1 MKYNKKIFFLF
12 LLLCLIIPQAIYAG
26 DVDDLSDAGN
36 YTRDN
41 SPLTIS
47 STYQSSTYGS
57 DGGYDDKNEN
67 IYILDKV
74 SDGDKSKTCCSKD
87 LSLDNAC
94 SMDKSSCS
102 KSNSACS
109 KGISSDKDS
118 SNLSNTYL
126 VSENNY
132 NDFNVDID
140 LNDKLSDLDLNND
153 LSLNKDLTLNLNS
166 NNDMDYLNLE
176 EVIQTDGTLT
186 YEGDLDQTYLNDE
199 SLNQDVQNDDSLN
212 KNDLKSPLS
221 DENTFNIFIISDN
234 TGNNLFDAVAC
245 EILDNS
251 NFSNVKF
258 NIRSGNQINAMS
270 EDEIYELM
278 APCDAFIGQWVS
290 SNVDAVLT
298 SLLNNHPELSN
309 KKLFLILEPPTGN
322 INSSSSSLNLVRN
335 STIDYK
341 KIFNGISN
349 DDLINYFKATKRGNN
364 FESIQE
370 YIDNEGSSFN
380 SIFNNLVLYKDIND
394 KANLKNELLYILY
407 LLGHGCS
414 YESANFTGVQASG
427 IFRDRWYSFDEYV
440 LTFFN
445 ESRNRTIGIL
455 ESTMYIQSQQLDLVN
470 EITERLESKGYNVI
484 PIYCPAGNAE
494 QLNIMVKYWTS
505 ACSNISGF
513 LENPQDF
520 DIYVDGIISMVA
532 YGVGGENFTNATKF
546 FEDANVPIFRAVHS
560 EYITNEQWELSP
572 VGLSTTKSDKWW
584 HVTIAESQGIF
595 DATYVGGVDS
605 YISNRTGAI
614 ILTFVPV
621 HENIELLT
629 DRVDAWVDLKYT
641 PNEDKNIS
649 IVYYNYPPGKQNI
662 GASYLDAIT
671 SVYNMLYTLKDEG
684 YYLTDL
690 PNNVSELEDMMIACG
705 INVANWAPGEVEKL
719 ANRSGVALLPV
730 DEYLEWFDSLD
741 DIVKVQITEGPVAY
755 IGQMV
760 RRAVLINYT
769 DEVETMV
776 NDWYNQIKALLPE
789 NQTVAA
795 TNILDKLVNSLK
807 LYANASSDGDE
818 NASLYYDEF
827 LRYYDEFKSLNVSGL
842 NGWGEAPGNIMLVNR
857 NGTDYFVIPGLTFG
871 NVFIGP
877 EPQRGWE
884 ADIENLYHCT
894 AVAPTHQYLAAYYY
908 MQTRQSNAMVF
919 VGRHA
924 THEWLPGKEVL
935 LSYNDYGSI
944 VVGKVP
950 QVYFY
955 ITDGLAEAIQAK
967 RRGFAVLISHLD
979 SPKSYTHLY
988 GNLTVLATL
997 LEEYDN
1003 NHIIIESDSDKDN
1016 QAITY
1021 QVIKDNQTIT
1031 YQVIN
1036 QELEDNLTRAI
1047 KDLVIANNYYLTIG
1061 FTAEELNNTDMFS
1074 LSSTLNAFLKNTQ
1087 NTLYPLGLHA
1097 IGQKWT
1103 DEDLANTVAI
1113 IVSHDFEYGG
1123 KKTNLFDQLSLYYY
1137 GEKYSNL
1144 TPLKRD
1150 YILNRSVDVCKAL
1163 IYWDTETVS
1172 DTIGIGSPEFIESLN
1187 IAKKYIDL
1195 YNQCISLELE
1205 EMVSALNGGYVPVNI
1220 GGESVTVPQVLPTG
1234 ANMYQDQSSELP
1246 TQKAWDYAKTLSLLT
1261 LADLNDT
1268 TEKIIMGI
1276 WCVET
1281 ARDDGALV
1289 STVLYLLGMEPVWH
1303 NSSSA
1308 GFDEEGIPTGKKVED
1323 LPNVIALENLTR
1335 PDGWAKK
1342 RIDVTVITSGL
1353 FRDLYSSQARLMD
1366 NAYRMALACS
1376 YYTIVNNKTI
1386 MDSEYGPQVYDAL
1399 RSIMRSISF
1408 KGMSNESLED
1418 NYVAKHWLEDCIYYL
1433 SLGYNSTVSGEYAIT
1448 RIFAPPNGDYGAGIS
1463 KLVSMSWTWNDTDEL
1478 SEFYIG
1484 RMGNMYSK
1492 YYWGDTNPVVFMRAL
1507 SDTDHIV
1514 VSRNTNQYG
1523 VLDNDDFF
1531 DYWGGLSMT
1540 VEYLSNKT
1548 PTMNV
1553 LMYANKDNAYVATF
1567 ENVFYNELNTRYLNP
1582 EWIKG
1587 MMQEGYSGSRY
1598 MSNKFIS
1605 NLWGW
1610 QVTRPSSVSETV
1622 WDDVYNTYYKDKYGL
1637 GVKSWLQSGNNAYSL
1652 ISMSGTMLNSAYS
1665 GYWDADDAT
1674 LSDIA
1679 NTWAQAT
1686 VANGVACCD
1695 CSCGNVAMMQWAFK
1709 YVNADLLAKLM
1720 PKLYDATQN
1729 PLFYTNSSDMP
1740 TNSSNIDRRT
1750 TNSSAESNNTETVQ
1764 TNSSSNSQ
1772 QSANGNT
1779 NIPGASGGYMVGT
1792 EADAQSDM
1800 ASDSDAGMN
1809 DANGEGRSVEVTKST
1824 STPVAPKDVSMPI
1837 AIIVCVICLVALIGF
1852 GYFRNRKDDDDYYND
1867 DDDDDYEYK

>member
-1 MKYNKKIFFLF
+1 MNFNKNMIFLF
-12 LLLCLIIPQAIYAG
+12 LLLCLLIPQGIYAEDG
-26 DVDDLSDAGN
+26 NDLTD
-36 YTRDN
+36 
-41 SPLTIS
+41 IS
-47 STYQSSTYGS
+47 SNFTADALNLELSTPYNEILSYGS
-57 DGGYDDKNEN
+57 GSNSLSSNQISSNSIDLNDSDNGYNDKKGNTD
-67 IYILDKV
+67 LDNFYEV
-74 SDGDKSKTCCSKD
+74 SD
-87 LSLDNAC
+87 
-94 SMDKSSCS
+94 
-102 KSNSACS
+102 
-109 KGISSDKDS
+109 DS
-118 SNLSNTYL
+118 SKLSSKNNAYM
-126 VSENNY
+126 VSENN
-132 NDFNVDID
+132 D
-140 LNDKLSDLDLNND
+140 LNLIENLNLKEMGKDGINDSNPAQDVSLNDLDL
-153 LSLNKDLTLNLNS
+153 LP
-166 NNDMDYLNLE
+166 
-176 EVIQTDGTLT
+176 QDGI
-186 YEGDLDQTYLNDE
+186 
-199 SLNQDVQNDDSLN
+199 SDDSDILAN
-212 KNDLKSPLS
+212 EDIVINSTESGLLIKTDLKNPLTDKS
-221 DENTFNIFIISDN
+221 TFNVFIISDN

-251 NFSNVKF
+251 SFSNVKF
-258 NIRSGNQINAMS
+258 SIRSGNQINEMEEEELYALMS
-270 EDEIYELM
+270 
-278 APCDAFIGQWVS
+278 ACDAFIGQWVS

-298 SLLNNHPELSN
+298 NLLQKYPDLSN
-309 KKLFLILEPPTGN
+309 KELFLILEPPTGN
-322 INSSSSSLNLVRN
+322 INSSSTSLSLVRN
-335 STIDYK
+335 STIAHK
-341 KIFNGISN
+341 KIFDGFSN
-349 DDLINYFKATKRGNN
+349 DELIYYFKATKRGNDFN
-364 FESIQE
+364 SIQS
-370 YIDNEGSSFN
+370 YITDNASSFN

-394 KANLKNELLYILY
+394 KSNLKNELLYILN
-407 LLGHGCS
+407 LLGHSCY
-414 YESANFTGVQASG
+414 YEAPNFTGVQASG
-427 IFRDRWYSFDEYV
+427 IFRDRWYSLDEYIE
-440 LTFFN
+440 TFFN
-445 ESRNRTIGIL
+445 KSNNRTIGIL
-455 ESTMYIQSQQLDLVN
+455 ESTMYIQSQQLDLIN
-470 EITERLESKGYNVI
+470 EITDSLESKGYNVI

-494 QLNIMVKYWTS
+494 QLNIMVKYWTN
-505 ACSNISGF
+505 AGTNVSGF
-513 LENPQDF
+513 LENPEKF
-520 DIYVDGIISMVA
+520 DILVDGIISMVA
-532 YGVGGENFTNATKF
+532 YGVGGENFTNATRF
-546 FEDANVPIFRAVHS
+546 FENVDVPVFRAVHS
-560 EYITNEQWELSP
+560 EYITNQQWELSP

-595 DATYVGGVDS
+595 DSTFVGGVDS
-605 YISNRTGAI
+605 YISNRTGAN

-629 DRVDAWVDLKYT
+629 DRVDTWVDLQYT
-641 PNEDKNIS
+641 PNIDKMIS

-671 SVYNMLYTLKDEG
+671 SVYNMLYTLKDAG
-684 YYLTDL
+684 YNLTDL
-690 PNNVSELEDMMIACG
+690 PNNVSELEDMMITCG

-730 DEYLEWFDSLD
+730 EEYLEWFDSLD
-741 DIVKVQITEGPVAY
+741 DIVKLQVSEGPVAY

-760 RRAVLINYT
+760 KKAVMLNYT
-769 DEVETMV
+769 DEVESML
-776 NDWYNQIKALLPE
+776 NEWYNEIKALLPD
-789 NQTVAA
+789 NQTVIA
-795 TNILDKLVNSLK
+795 TNALDKIVNVLK
-807 LYANASSDGDE
+807 LYANTSSYE
-818 NASLYYDEF
+818 YYEEF
-827 LRYYDEFKSLNVSGL
+827 LNYYAEFRTLNISGL

-908 MQTRQSNAMVF
+908 MQTRHSNAMVF

-979 SPKSYTHLY
+979 SPKSFTHLY
-988 GNLTVLATL
+988 GNLTVLANL

-1003 NHIIIESDSDKDN
+1003 NHNAKNFSED
-1016 QAITY
+1016 
-1021 QVIKDNQTIT
+1021 
-1031 YQVIN
+1031 
-1036 QELEDNLTRAI
+1036 LENSLSKEI
-1047 KDLVIANNYYLTIG
+1047 KDLIIANNYYLTLCIS
-1061 FTAEELNNTDMFS
+1061 EEDLNNTDMS
-1074 LSSTLNAFLKNTQ
+1074 VLSPTLNTFLKDTQ

-1103 DEDLANTVAI
+1103 DDDLANTVAI
-1113 IVSHDFEYGG
+1113 IAAHDFEFNNE
-1123 KKTNLFDQLSLYYY
+1123 KTNLLNQLSRHYYSAD
-1137 GEKYSNL
+1137 YSSL
-1144 TPLKRD
+1144 SPLKREF
-1150 YILNRSVDVCKAL
+1150 ILNKSVDICKAL
-1163 IYWDTETVS
+1163 IYWDIDTVS
-1172 DTIGIGSPEFIESLN
+1172 KTAGLDSPEFMESLS

-1195 YNQCISLELE
+1195 YNQCIDDELDA
-1205 EMVSALNGGYVPVNI
+1205 MISALNGGYIHVNI

-1234 ANMYQDQSSELP
+1234 ANMFQDQSSELP
-1246 TQKAWDYAKTLSLLT
+1246 TQEAWEYAKTLTLLT

-1289 STVLYLLGMEPVWH
+1289 STVLYLLGMQPGWH

-1308 GFDEEGIPTGKKVED
+1308 GYDEEGIPTGKKVND
-1323 LPNVIALENLTR
+1323 LPDVIPLENLTR
-1335 PDGWAKK
+1335 PEGWEKK

-1353 FRDLYSSQARLMD
+1353 FRDLYSSQARLID
-1366 NAYRMALACS
+1366 NAYRLALARS
-1376 YYTIVNNKTI
+1376 YYTIINNKTL
-1386 MDSEYGPQVYDAL
+1386 MGSEYGPQIKESL
-1399 RSIMRSISF
+1399 RAIMKSVSY
-1408 KGMSNESLED
+1408 KGMSYESLDD
-1418 NYVAKHWLEDCIYYL
+1418 NYVAKHWVEDCIYYL
-1433 SLGYNSTVSGEYAIT
+1433 DLGYNSTVAGEYAIT

-1492 YYWGDTNPVVFMRAL
+1492 YYWGDTNPIVFMRAL

-1553 LMYANKDNAYVATF
+1553 LMYANRDQAYVATF
-1567 ENVFYNELNTRYLNP
+1567 EKVFYNELNTRYLNP

-1587 MMQEGYSGSRY
+1587 MMKEGYSGSRY

-1610 QVTRPSSVSETV
+1610 QVTRPSSVAQSV
-1622 WDDVYNTYYKDKYGL
+1622 WNDVYNTYYQDKYGL
-1637 GVKSWLQSGNNAYSL
+1637 GVKSWLQTGNNAYSL
-1652 ISMSGTMLNSAYS
+1652 ISMSGTMLSSAFE

-1674 LSDIA
+1674 IRDIA

-1695 CSCGNVAMMQWAFK
+1695 CSCGNVAMMEWAVKF
-1709 YVNADLLAKLM
+1709 VNADLLAKLLPTLYNATLN
-1720 PKLYDATQN
+1720 PKFLTNVSDAPSN
-1729 PLFYTNSSDMP
+1729 ATNVDSQTRDSSEQ
-1740 TNSSNIDRRT
+1740 SN
-1750 TNSSAESNNTETVQ
+1750 ATVK
-1764 TNSSSNSQ
+1764 TNSSSSD
-1772 QSANGNT
+1772 SAKSSSGNT
-1779 NIPGASGGYMVGT
+1779 DIIGESGGRAVGMDYT
-1792 EADAQSDM
+1792 EKGESV
-1800 ASDSDAGMN
+1800 SDSDAGTP
-1809 DANGEGRSVEVTKST
+1809 DASEGRAVEVSQSS

-1837 AIIVCVICLVALIGF
+1837 AIIICILALVALIGF
-1852 GYFRNRKDDDDYYND
+1852 GYFRNRDKDNDDDYD
-1867 DDDDDYEYK
+1867 DFDYEY